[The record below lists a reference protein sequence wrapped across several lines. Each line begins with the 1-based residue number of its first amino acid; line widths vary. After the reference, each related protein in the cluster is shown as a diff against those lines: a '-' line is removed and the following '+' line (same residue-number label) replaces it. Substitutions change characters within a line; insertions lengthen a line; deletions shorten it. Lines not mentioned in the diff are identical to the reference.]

1 MDTLSTTAQTQL
13 RHLIDSYRVS
23 QAICVAAEL
32 GLADLLTDGPRH
44 YEDLARAS
52 GTNPQALFRLLRALA
67 SVDVFARLDGER
79 FALNPLAE
87 CLRSGV
93 AGSLHAWAVQ
103 SDQLRRAW
111 TDLRHSVATGQTAF
125 DHLHGMSV
133 WEYRERHPDEGR
145 MFQIA
150 MTATTLLV
158 VRSVLEAYDFSRFG
172 TVADIG
178 GGRGTLLQAIL
189 EVNPQL
195 RGMLFDVPAA
205 IREAAAQFERSGLSG
220 RCRLLEGTFF
230 ESVPEGADAYVL
242 SRVLHD
248 WTDAQA
254 IQILKTTRRA
264 MTNGAVLLL
273 VERVLDSQHP
283 SPEATLTDIHML
295 VMTGG
300 RERTTEEFQELLAA
314 SGFELMRVIPTGSAV
329 HVVEGVAV

>member
-1 MDTLSTTAQTQL
+1 
-13 RHLIDSYRVS
+13 
-23 QAICVAAEL
+23 
-32 GLADLLTDGPRH
+32 
-44 YEDLARAS
+44 
-52 GTNPQALFRLLRALA
+52 
-67 SVDVFARLDGER
+67 
-79 FALNPLAE
+79 
-87 CLRSGV
+87 
-93 AGSLHAWAVQ
+93 
-103 SDQLRRAW
+103 
-111 TDLRHSVATGQTAF
+111 
-125 DHLHGMSV
+125 MSV
-133 WEYRERHPDEGR
+133 WEYRERHPEEGR
-145 MFQIA
+145 MFQNA
-150 MTATTLLV
+150 MTTTALLV

-205 IREAAAQFERSGLSG
+205 IREATVLFERSGVSG
-220 RCRLLEGTFF
+220 RCRLLAGTFF

-264 MTNGAVLLL
+264 MTDGAVLLL
-273 VERVLDSQHP
+273 VERVLDSQNP

-300 RERTTEEFQELLAA
+300 RERTTEEFQELLTA
-314 SGFELMRVIPTGSAV
+314 SGFELVRVIPTGSAV
-329 HVVEGVAV
+329 HVVEGLAV